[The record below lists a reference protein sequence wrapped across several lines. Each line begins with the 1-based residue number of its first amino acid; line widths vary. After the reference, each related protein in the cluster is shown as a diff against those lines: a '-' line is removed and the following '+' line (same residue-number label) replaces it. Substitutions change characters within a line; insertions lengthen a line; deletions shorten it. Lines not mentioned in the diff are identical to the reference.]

1 MYYAKIIGLQYQ
13 NAQCFNFRKYS
24 HLQRDVTK
32 PLNVLDL
39 NMPSALIV
47 DNMVI
52 CNKILNKASL
62 RAMVFLNINKK
73 EGSNEECG
81 ELKDGLQSS

>member
-1 MYYAKIIGLQYQ
+1 M
-13 NAQCFNFRKYS
+13 
-24 HLQRDVTK
+24 QRDVTK

-62 RAMVFLNINKK
+62 RAMVFLNINQ
-73 EGSNEECG
+73 
-81 ELKDGLQSS
+81 KDGLGFQGCVGNVARVVTGSMSIDPRDIQGKEMKWRI